1 MNIAQQMFLWFYR
14 ASFGYIPR
22 SGIARPLGR
31 SISNFLRNHQIDFQ
45 RGSNILQSQQQWRS
59 VPLSQHPH
67 QHLLSLEFLI
77 LAILIVVRWN
87 LRGVV
92 ICISVMIKDAEYF
105 SAIQDTSVEN
115 SLLSSIP
122 HFFLIALFDF
132 FEV

>member
-1 MNIAQQMFLWFYR
+1 
-14 ASFGYIPR
+14 
-22 SGIARPLGR
+22 
-31 SISNFLRNHQIDFQ
+31 
-45 RGSNILQSQQQWRS
+45 LQSQQQWRS
-59 VPLSQHPH
+59 VHLSQHPH
-67 QHLLSLEFLI
+67 QHVLSLEFLI